1 MEDKY
6 GDERCNHGKN
16 WGPSTRF
23 GNKGGRALKLGKKGG
38 RGLQQGKN
46 SGPSAKIR
54 IIERRVRDRLGG
66 QRWGYFFKI

>member
-1 MEDKY
+1 ME
-6 GDERCNHGKN
+6 KN
-16 WGPSTRF
+16 WEQSTRF

-54 IIERRVRDRLGG
+54 IIERRVR
-66 QRWGYFFKI
+66 GYFFKI